1 MKAKAYFFSALVALL
16 GMFAFVATPVRAE
29 GVDDRIQA
37 LEEELGR
44 LKVEQQQVKTEQI
57 ELKKEATAAAAA
69 LPTFTYRPG
78 FLGITAADKGW
89 QISFSHEF
97 HVHMYNHLDG
107 DASAGFTTGDLFLR
121 RNRPFIYYCW
131 DNCLYEI
138 GWGLDMDDG
147 DIAASQTSKFIFNFD
162 KINPYF
168 PTLEI
173 SDRGNQQ
180 PSYVQRSS
188 SSSARVELTRDLLSD
203 SGYDTLSHAGIG
215 LGWLDRPLGSGD
227 FTLWTGYRVGAGFSQ
242 NVNSDTDR
250 KQFQIKVGARPFSQ
264 TKNKWLQRLK
274 LGVGWLAWSID
285 DRSAVANRR
294 LRLRTD
300 DRIGRI
306 ATMDANNIGGGR
318 HDTVHPGL
326 EWGVGPY
333 LFRFESAASRYKN
346 DGPAFGG
353 DTVKGFTWSLQN
365 ELFLWS
371 PKGFLT
377 GSSRTPNSVLVGW
390 SFARADMDCGSGNDC
405 TPGASTSSKGHLTKR
420 ELDLWYFL
428 RPGLSLGA
436 WWNWWDTPNMPTT
449 LQQAVGC
456 TKTPVAGKS
465 CDWHSVNLGL
475 RANF

>member
-1 MKAKAYFFSALVALL
+1 MKKRLL
-16 GMFAFVATPVRAE
+16 GFVSTGFMLTAFLLAAAPVWAQ

-37 LEEELGR
+37 LEQELGR
-44 LKVEQQQVKTEQI
+44 LKAEQI
-57 ELKKEATAAAAA
+57 EFKKEATAAAAA
-69 LPTFTYRPG
+69 LPTFTYRTG
-78 FLGITAADKGW
+78 FLGITAADKSW

-97 HVHMYNHLDG
+97 HAHMYNHIDG
-107 DASAGFTTGDLFLR
+107 NDSDGFTTGDIFLR

-131 DNCLYEI
+131 DDCLYELGFGI
-138 GWGLDMDDG
+138 DLDDG
-147 DIAASQTSKFIFNFD
+147 DITSSQTSRFMFNFD

-173 SDRGNQQ
+173 SDKGNQQ

-188 SSSARVELTRDLLSD
+188 SSSARLELTRDMLSD
-203 SGYDTLSHAGIG
+203 SAYDTLSHAAIG
-215 LGWLDRPLGSGD
+215 LGWPDLAVGSGD
-227 FTLWTGYRVGAGFSQ
+227 IMLWTEYRVGAGFNQ
-242 NVNSDTDR
+242 NNNSDTDR
-250 KQFQIKVGARPFSQ
+250 KQFQLKVGARPFSKI
-264 TKNKWLQRLK
+264 KNKWIQRLK
-274 LGVGWLAWSID
+274 FGVGWLAWSMD
-285 DRSAVANRR
+285 DRSSGSRR
-294 LRLRTD
+294 LALRTD

-306 ATMDANNIGGGR
+306 RTMDANNIGGGR
-318 HDTVHPGL
+318 HDTLQPGL

-333 LFRFESAASRYKN
+333 LFRAESAYSRYKN

-353 DTVKGFTWSLQN
+353 DKVKGFVWSLQN

-377 GSSRTPNSVLVGW
+377 GSSRTPNSLLVGW
-390 SFARADMDCGSGNDC
+390 SFARADMECGSGNDC

-428 RPGLSLGA
+428 RPGLSVGA

-449 LQQAVGC
+449 LQRDVGC
-456 TKTPVAGKS
+456 VSSRGNERVGKS